1 MAVIKD
7 KLPPRIHKTVV
18 SFNDREM
25 AVIDYFC
32 EKYKVKMRS
41 KLYRQAIIETLLKRL
56 DEDHPTLF

>member
-1 MAVIKD
+1 MSVIKE

-41 KLYRQAIIETLLKRL
+41 KLYRQAILETLLRRL
-56 DEDHPTLF
+56 DEDHPKLF